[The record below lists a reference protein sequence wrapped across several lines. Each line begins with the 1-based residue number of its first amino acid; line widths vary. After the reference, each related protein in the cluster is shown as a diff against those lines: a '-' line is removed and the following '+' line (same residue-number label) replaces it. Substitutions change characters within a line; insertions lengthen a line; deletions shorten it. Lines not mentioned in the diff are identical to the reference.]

1 MRTARFLASDSE
13 RRSRCSFSRCTSSL
27 WYAAASALLCNA
39 TGRQGQKAVNTEFL
53 RICNRSEHGKLR
65 SASSCT
71 ECFLSPHHMGQARLF
86 ACPSN
91 TALHTSAH
99 R

>member
-39 TGRQGQKAVNTEFL
+39 AGRQGQKAANAYAFL
-53 RICNRSEHGKLR
+53 EED
-65 SASSCT
+65 A
-71 ECFLSPHHMGQARLF
+71 Q
-86 ACPSN
+86 
-91 TALHTSAH
+91 
-99 R
+99 